1 MSKTLVIERA
11 SCPSCPSSDAFH
23 VWEDEDKKR
32 DGYCFSCEKFF
43 KQKELNKLNLAE
55 EEEAEES
62 VEDFNTIKNEYPSAA
77 LTDRGISKQIAQRFG
92 VKAGFDQAT
101 RTITEHFYPMHK
113 NGHLV
118 AYKKR
123 KIEDKS
129 FSVIRESDTNLRDSQ
144 LFGQHLCGEGGKMLI
159 VTEGECDAMAAH
171 QMMFE
176 KFGKTYRVCSLPNGA
191 NLSAFKAQLE
201 WLETFEKVILCFD
214 QDEKGQ
220 KAAQEACA
228 LLSLGK
234 GRVMNFSEKD
244 ANDMLLKN
252 KAAEFYEA
260 LTSSQP
266 SKPDGI
272 VSGTETWEMLQNRP
286 EVEFLYFPENWSQL
300 NAMTYG
306 MRLGELDTWTSG
318 TGMGK
323 TQVMKELMYHII
335 QTSDDPLGI
344 IFLEEPLED
353 TVESLMGLHMNKR
366 IHLPDV
372 RKELTQDELYQA
384 WLATAGNGQVHF
396 ANTWAE
402 DSGGQNLLSK
412 IRYFAKGL
420 GCKRIILDHLHM
432 ITTEDGDNN
441 EVNHIDRLM
450 SKIKG
455 LTRELNI
462 WIGLVVHLRKGTNG
476 AQSFETGAVP
486 TLDDLRGSSSIKQLS
501 NSVYALARNQ
511 QAYDEDVRNTTG
523 IHVLK
528 CRFTGQTGP
537 GGFLRFDP
545 VTGRMYACGD
555 PGEFQAFNKEE

>member
-1 MSKTLVIERA
+1 MATEEVEKKQYTSGYTWDDVKEITRDYPHKALV
-11 SCPSCPSSDAFH
+11 
-23 VWEDEDKKR
+23 
-32 DGYCFSCEKFF
+32 
-43 KQKELNKLNLAE
+43 
-55 EEEAEES
+55 
-62 VEDFNTIKNEYPSAA
+62 
-77 LTDRGISKQIAQRFG
+77 DRGLSKQTAQRFG
-92 VKAGFDQAT
+92 VRVGFDEET
-101 RTITEHFYPMHK
+101 NEVRYHYYPYYK
-113 NGHLV
+113 GGQLV
-118 AYKKR
+118 GYKR
-123 KIEDKS
+123 RDVQDKS
-129 FSVIRESDTNLRDSQ
+129 RFNVVKDKSVSFKDVE

-176 KFGKTYRVCSLPNGA
+176 NYGKNYRICSLPNGA
-191 NLSAFKAQLE
+191 SLGQFKAHLE

-214 QDEKGQ
+214 QDEPGQ
-220 KAAQEACA
+220 AAAQQACE

-234 GRVMNFSEKD
+234 GRIMALPEKD
-244 ANDMLLKN
+244 ANDMLK
-252 KAAEFYEA
+252 KGKSKDFYEA
-260 LTSSQP
+260 IQASQP

-286 EVEFLYFPENWSQL
+286 EVEFLYYPEDWRNL

-323 TQVMKELMYHII
+323 TQVMKELIYHII
-335 QTSDDPLGI
+335 QNSEDPLGV

-372 RKELTQDELYQA
+372 RSELTEDELYEA
-384 WLATAGNGQVHF
+384 WLATMGKGQIHF
-396 ANTWAE
+396 ANSWAE
-402 DSGGQNLLSK
+402 DGGGSNLLSK

-450 SKIKG
+450 SRIKR

-462 WIGLVVHLRKGTNG
+462 WIGLVVHLRKGSNG
-476 AQSFETGAVP
+476 SQSFETGAIP

-511 QAYDEDVRNTTG
+511 QAFDEDVRNTTG

-528 CRFTGQTGP
+528 CRFTGRTGP
-537 GGFLRFDP
+537 GGYLRFDP
-545 VTGRMYACGD
+545 ITGRMYSCNE
-555 PGEFQAFNKEE
+555 PGEMGVFNSGGE